1 MLSTLA
7 FARTTQCFQF
17 VLYRHFSV
25 LASAVISSLLLMSMA
40 WRYAGHSLPI
50 FADPGPLHYLP
61 CCGVGRGA
69 ACIEPHVLPVPMLGN
84 QESTRSSGRLSK
96 LCCSSFGDQIM
107 ARRARKLNEIY
118 SQVANSHYGQ
128 EGKGRGAL
136 GLIQNGPGRETRV
149 SPPWREKSQ
158 DLCMQLL
165 CRLAR
170 MAARVKLSARRTRS

>member
-40 WRYAGHSLPI
+40 WRYAGHSLHI

-128 EGKGRGAL
+128 EKAGGA
-136 GLIQNGPGRETRV
+136 GPNTKWPGAWNT
-149 SPPWREKSQ
+149 SFAAIEKSQ